1 MAEAPDMLDF
11 LLDDIPVK
19 GRKAR
24 PVRGTVVREL
34 TAEDVTALVAEEKG
48 SKAPALKRISERHR
62 ALARNLASGMDVGE
76 AAIICGYDISRVS
89 ILQADPT
96 FKELLEFY
104 RRDVDATYRGLHDR
118 LFGLAMDAA
127 EELSVRLEEEPEKVS
142 VGQLLEVVKM
152 GADRTGHGPQSQTT
166 NLNVNVD
173 LANRLEEARKRVRER
188 RFSAVIEAKP
198 E

>member
-1 MAEAPDMLDF
+1 MLDY
-11 LLDDIPVK
+11 LLDDVPVK
-19 GRKAR
+19 GRKAK
-24 PVRGTVVREL
+24 PVEAAVVRALEP
-34 TAEDVTALVAEEKG
+34 EDVGLLVEMEKG
-48 SKAPALKRISERHR
+48 SKPSALKRISERHH
-62 ALARNLASGMDVGE
+62 ALARNLAAGMSPGE
-76 AAIICGYDISRVS
+76 AAIVCGYDLSRVS

-104 RRDVDATYRGLHDR
+104 RKDVDATYRGLHER

-152 GADRTGHGPQSQTT
+152 GADRTGHGPQSTST

-173 LANRLEEARKRVRER
+173 LANRLEEARKRVKER
-188 RFSAVIEAKP
+188 RFSPVIEGEKNV
-198 E
+198 